1 MHEVEILIKDKH
13 KDIVVDR
20 FLVNEP
26 FIHLS
31 DLSSTL
37 DLIGIKENQSVV
49 IQLKEITCKT

>member
-13 KDIVVDR
+13 KDIVVDK

-49 IQLKEITCKT
+49 IQLKEIK